1 MRDDVVNMINNR
13 NLLMFMLMFL
23 FLISFVMRDFIHAP
37 CFVLLNMNFDFV
49 SWAKVIGKSMRHG
62 SRVKPCMM
70 DGHIGKYKEHGS
82 RMKLCVMNE
91 FKNKSIR
98 HRYKHSSFLHHV

>member
-1 MRDDVVNMINNR
+1 
-13 NLLMFMLMFL
+13 
-23 FLISFVMRDFIHAP
+23 
-37 CFVLLNMNFDFV
+37 
-49 SWAKVIGKSMRHG
+49 MRHG

-70 DGHIGKYKEHGS
+70 DGHMGKDMEHGS

-91 FKNKSIR
+91 FINKSIR